1 MFDDFLQLGVF
12 DSSNATQSG
21 DYVFIYSSGPI
32 SLPAG
37 ESRRF
42 SIALLIGEDYDD
54 LTLNAI
60 TSQDIYERNYQFAK
74 PPEKPNVTAIPGD
87 QKVTLYWDHIAEE
100 SLDPISQDYDF
111 EGYVIYRSTHPQFL
125 DQQTITDVNGSKFLF
140 EPLKMFNGAPARFD
154 LDNDY
159 FGQRCRGWI

>member
-1 MFDDFLQLGVF
+1 M
-12 DSSNATQSG
+12 
-21 DYVFIYSSGPI
+21 
-32 SLPAG
+32 
-37 ESRRF
+37 
-42 SIALLIGEDYDD
+42 
-54 LTLNAI
+54 
-60 TSQDIYERNYQFAK
+60 
-74 PPEKPNVTAIPGD
+74 
-87 QKVTLYWDHIAEE
+87 TLYWDHIAEE

-159 FGQRCRGWI
+159 FGMSDVVYPGRVLITLWAIIPAWYILTLIRTMF